1 MPRQITGASTVYV
14 LTEDD
19 ILSNGK
25 DGASLNNA
33 SGTIVRSPDLGTN
46 ASAMVANPTANGDAI
61 ALLKGILNSQSL
73 RVPQTQTLTFT
84 IANGAN
90 TSNFVQLIGRVSAVF
105 INSTVLGATL
115 QVRQRLVNGTGTGF
129 VISDADAVDRVVVLD
144 GAARVIDGESMGWL
158 AGAIGSEIALQ
169 TNINQ
174 TSEQIITVKV
184 LV

>member
-1 MPRQITGASTVYV
+1 MPRQITGSSTVYL

-73 RVPQTQTLTFT
+73 RVPQVETLTFT
-84 IANGAN
+84 IANGQT
-90 TSNFVQLIGRVSAVF
+90 TSNFVKLIGRVATAF
-105 INSTVLGATL
+105 IPETLLGATIT
-115 QVRQRLVNGTGTGF
+115 VRQRLTDGSGTGF
-129 VISDADAVDRVVVLD
+129 LITTNDAITRAIVLD
-144 GAARVIDGESMGWL
+144 GGAQAVDGESLGWL
-158 AGAIGSEIALQ
+158 VGAIGSEISLTTSVAQ
-169 TNINQ
+169 TSNQ
-174 TSEQIITVKV
+174 TITLKV